1 MDPTMSDT
9 LALLARRRS
18 VPPKFMGPPGPSRSE
33 IDQLLTLASRV
44 PDHGKLAPWR
54 FVVIGPAARERFGAA
69 LADFTKQDRP
79 DADEETLQRERER
92 FTASP
97 CIIAVISTAK
107 PHPKIPEWE
116 QVLSAGAACMNLVT
130 AATAM
135 GYGASWLTGW
145 HSFDPRFH
153 AALGLQ
159 DGEKISG
166 LIHIG
171 TPKEAQTDRP
181 RPALADIVTI
191 LD

>member
-1 MDPTMSDT
+1 MT
-9 LALLARRRS
+9 A
-18 VPPKFMGPPGPSRSE
+18 PGPSRAE

-54 FVVIGPAARERFGAA
+54 FVVIGAAARARFGEA
-69 LADFTKQDRP
+69 LARFTKDDRP

-97 CIIAVISTAK
+97 CIIGVISTAK

-116 QVLSAGAACMNLVT
+116 QVLSAGAACMNLVI

-145 HSFDPRFH
+145 QSFDPRFH
-153 AALGLQ
+153 QTLGLAQ
-159 DGEKISG
+159 GEKIAG

-171 TPKEAQTDRP
+171 TPKEPQTDRP
-181 RPALADIVTI
+181 RPALADIVTY

>member
-1 MDPTMSDT
+1 MSDT

-18 VPPKFMGPPGPSRSE
+18 VPPKFMASPGPSKTE
-33 IDQLLTLASRV
+33 LDQLLTIASRV

-54 FVVIGPAARERFGAA
+54 FVVIGPAARARFGEA
-69 LADFTKQDRP
+69 LATFTKEEKP
-79 DADEETLQRERER
+79 EADEETLQRERER

-145 HSFDPRFH
+145 QSFDPRFH
-153 AALGLQ
+153 KVLGLAE
-159 DGEKISG
+159 GEKIAG

-171 TPKEAQTDRP
+171 TPKEPQTDRP
-181 RPALADIVTI
+181 RPALADIVTV